1 MPKRILSVAVAAS
14 MVMVGAL
21 PAFAQ
26 EVVEEDAEATNFTY
40 FDDEHILA
48 YSVDGDCTL
57 TDGMTIEFTEDE
69 DGNIIFE
76 VGTSEETASGGFGD
90 VVVVEEVVEPLD
102 GCALISVEG
111 PNGQVNHGTVVS
123 SLVKALKAMDDLEG
137 PLGQALKA
145 AKADIGD
152 LGKDGTKVKTSDAKD
167 ADADVDL
174 DVEDRAKSAKPE
186 KADNPNKGKG
196 KNK

>member
-1 MPKRILSVAVAAS
+1 MPKRILSVAVAALL
-14 MVMVGAL
+14 VMVGAL

-26 EVVEEDAEATNFTY
+26 EVVEEDAENSNFSY
-40 FDDEHILA
+40 FEDEHILA

-57 TDGMTIEFTEDE
+57 TDDITIEFTEDE
-69 DGNIIFE
+69 DGNIAFT
-76 VGTSEETASGGFGD
+76 VGTSEETDGGFG
-90 VVVVEEVVEPLD
+90 VVVDEEEVFPLD

-111 PNGQVNHGTVVS
+111 PNGQVDHGTVVS
-123 SLVKALKAMDDLEG
+123 NLVKALKAMDLDG

-152 LGKDGTKVKTSDAKD
+152 LGKGDTKVKTSDAKD